1 MFPRKANKPQGRI
14 DSLIGAGTKIE
25 GSINFAGGLRVDG
38 EVKGDVR
45 ATGEQASTLVVSE
58 HACIEGEISVS
69 HLVING
75 AVIGPVFS
83 SEFLELQSHARVTG
97 DVQYNTIEIHLG
109 AVVQGRLVHQGALT
123 ASKTKELKLASSN

>member
-1 MFPRKANKPQGRI
+1 MFLKKASKPQGRI

-25 GSINFAGGLRVDG
+25 GSISFTGGLRVDG

-45 ATGEQASTLVVSE
+45 ATGEQPSTLVVSE
-58 HACIEGEISVS
+58 HACIEGEIGVS

-109 AVVQGRLVHQGALT
+109 AVVQGRLVHQGSIAT
-123 ASKTKELKLASSN
+123 GKPKELKLASSN